1 MFTDPKTASI
11 VTICTVVCS
20 TITSHAHVIPVVV
33 TTFTFDALKAV
44 THGSG
49 PWPNV
54 IDQLVRVILGTANLS
69 CRVNVYKW
77 VFAPA
82 SLQNLCRYRLA
93 YSAALQCV
101 FPTFCIVDVHHPA
114 SRPYAYAPGDE
125 RIYDEEAK

>member
-1 MFTDPKTASI
+1 MWT
-11 VTICTVVCS
+11 TIS
-20 TITSHAHVIPVVV
+20 FARVIPVVV
-33 TTFTFDALKAV
+33 TSWIIGALKAV
-44 THGSG
+44 THNSS

-77 VFAPA
+77 DFAPA

-93 YSAALQCV
+93 YGAVLQCV
-101 FPTFCIVDVHHPA
+101 FPAFCIVDVHHPA

-125 RIYDEEAK
+125 RIYDEEAKKC